1 MLTLACVAGFGIA
14 RSGEKGKNK
23 ISLRKPD
30 IIDLVFVNY
39 NNWSYVM
46 RNNGSYMN
54 DGLDNNRGGGEFPRG
69 SGGTLI
75 HAGGF
80 YIGTIKNGIPVVS
93 EVEYNSE
100 FQPGR
105 ITNSHVSFDQLTA
118 EDPSLPSQKVYLI
131 DREHH
136 TDWPEDALHDAFG
149 RPALIAD
156 AQTWA
161 VFNDLDTS
169 LNQESL
175 QESPDPGLGIQVT
188 LESYAFN
195 GPKIGDTVYLRFIFE
210 NKTNSDYPQ
219 TYFGAWS
226 DADVGY
232 SDNDIIG
239 TDTTRNMEYVYNLY
253 GEYLYRFEG
262 KRLIETPNDKAVG
275 FDIMQGPIVE
285 AAEIPTRDFLRNQ
298 NNKTIRIYDPEQNR
312 FAAELLT
319 GDRIALGAVT
329 TTAFTE
335 QYGYS
340 PTFDYMDPTDDRER
354 YDLIRGVHTP
364 TGTLKSGCGLEDYFV
379 FRGRP
384 FNLGDCVQIPD
395 GPPIPGEGSANWRI
409 LIGTGP
415 FTIKAGCSQEIWV
428 GIIGAVGP
436 SRLNAVANL
445 FATDDIAQA
454 FFDAGFPAPAPPEI
468 PNLSVTAL
476 DGRVTLTWQ
485 NNAEVSDDLAGELLG
500 ITVANGYNADY
511 VKRDFQ
517 GYRVYRSL
525 TGLEGSFSLLAQYDK
540 VDSLGIITNRFIN
553 TNNHLDIEDVNLG
566 SNSGLVYHYVDS
578 NLTNG
583 QNYFYSV
590 TAYDAQPYIAGPD
603 SMLFDG
609 IYIPKPAGLPVSLE
623 SSILANAVS
632 VVPFKTVA
640 STVKNIKVVPNPF
653 YKYSSYETS
662 LDKLIKF
669 TNLPS
674 SCTIKIFTV
683 AGDLVRTLN
692 HNSSSNNDRV
702 NNRPYDETYSPADD
716 ATSIERWDLKTSNG
730 RYVASGMYIAL
741 VESAEGKRL
750 VKFAIIQ

>member
-1 MLTLACVAGFGIA
+1 MKKVIITILILLTWISLFSTGFS
-14 RSGEKGKNK
+14 RTDGKNK

-69 SGGTLI
+69 SGKTI
-75 HAGGF
+75 VRAGGF

-131 DREHH
+131 DREHR

-175 QESPDPGLGIQVT
+175 KESLDPGLGIQVT

-195 GPKIGDTVYLRFIFE
+195 GPKIGDVVFMRYILT
-210 NKTNSDYPQ
+210 NKTNSDYTQ
-219 TYFGAWS
+219 SYFGVWS
-226 DADVGY
+226 DPDVG
-232 SDNDIIG
+232 NDIKNDLVG
-239 TDTTRNMEYVYNLY
+239 TDTTRGMEYVYNNTN
-253 GEYLYRFEG
+253 EG
-262 KRLIETPNDKAVG
+262 PGNDFSVG
-275 FDIMQGPIVE
+275 FDILQGPVVYT
-285 AAEIPTRDFLRNQ
+285 AEIPPRDALRYQ
-298 NNKTIRIYDPEQNR
+298 NNKKIIRYNPKKNTFVSEAIAD
-312 FAAELLT
+312 
-319 GDRIALGAVT
+319 DHIALGAVSSV
-329 TTAFTE
+329 AHLF
-335 QYGYS
+335 GS
-340 PTFDYMDPTDDRER
+340 IPTNDVGR
-354 YDLIRGVHTP
+354 YNLMRGADQTIGIMKWGP
-364 TGTLKSGCGLEDYFV
+364 CGFEDYFM
-379 FRGRP
+379 FRGNP
-384 FNLGDCVQIPD
+384 LTEQGSCDVAGDNN
-395 GPPIPGEGSANWRI
+395 PIIIDFYGWRTDART
-409 LIGTGP
+409 LLNTGP
-415 FTIKAGCSQEIWV
+415 FTIKAGESQEIWV
-428 GIIGAVGP
+428 GVIGAKGVDRLDAVG
-436 SRLNAVANL
+436 NL
-445 FATDDIAQA
+445 WETDDLAQS
-454 FFDAGFPAPAPPEI
+454 FFDAGFPAPSPPEV
-468 PNLSVTAL
+468 PNLTVTPL
-476 DGRVTLTWQ
+476 DGKTVLTWQ
-485 NNAEVSDDLAGELLG
+485 NNAEVSEDLAGELLG
-500 ITVANGYNADY
+500 IRVDSGFSADY
-511 VKRDFQ
+511 VKSDFQ

-525 TGLEGSFSLLAQYDK
+525 TGLQDSYELLAQYDK
-540 VDSLGIITNRFIN
+540 IDSLGTISYRFLN
-553 TNNHLDIEDVNLG
+553 ANNNIEISDINLG
-566 SNSGLVYHYVDS
+566 SNTGLSYSYTDS

-603 SMLFDG
+603 SILFDG
-609 IYIPKPAGLPVSLE
+609 KYILKPDGLPVSLE
-623 SSILANAVS
+623 SSVLSNAVS
-632 VVPFKTVA
+632 LVPLKSIA
-640 STVKNIKVVPNPF
+640 SSVKNIKVVPNPF
-653 YKYSSYETS
+653 YKYSSFETS

-692 HNSSSNNDRV
+692 HNSASDNDRV
-702 NNRPYDETYSPADD
+702 NNRPYDESYSPSSD
-716 ATSIERWDLKTSNG
+716 ATSIERWDLKTANG

-750 VKFAIIQ
+750 IKFAIIQ